1 MSDAT
6 EVDALRRSHDIVEF
20 IGRYVELK
28 KNGSELRGLCPFHAD
43 KKPSLTV
50 VPGKQ
55 LWACFSCLA
64 HEEHGA
70 DIFGFIRSYENCT
83 FPEAIAKLKANGS
96 LPDAKPIARPT
107 PKKSPARTLLV
118 PPAGDLPDMA
128 RADLGGAPAK
138 VWTIKT
144 PDGLPWLYEARY
156 ILDGKKETRY
166 YTFGRSEDDPPRW
179 ECKHPAAPK
188 PFYGLEQL
196 AARPAAQVMIHE
208 APKKAEAG
216 ARLFPKLVHLG
227 MLGGVYAPAHMDLTP
242 LKGRRCVL
250 LPDND
255 EPGRQAMR
263 RLAPLLLAAGV
274 TEIKGIDPYTQPD
287 GSASPEG
294 WDVADTDENWTPAVA
309 RAWAKERT
317 VSFQNDAAAQMPV
330 SASLGPNVEADSGNR
345 PANSEHVS
353 SLQRTMGASS
363 EPAASP
369 KTAQDAPERAE
380 SLPPET
386 AHKTSDAAPIA
397 KRHPKG
403 ANGEA
408 GPALTP
414 KEVDAQSRKQ
424 VLDGLVYTCIADV
437 RPEAVKWL
445 WPGRIPL
452 GELTMIVGD
461 PGLGKSQICASLA
474 SVVTNG
480 GQWPVTR
487 ERAEV
492 GSVLILS
499 AEDNV
504 KHTIRPRLDA
514 AGADVK
520 RCHTLQAVRRTSE
533 DGTSFEGSFN
543 LVEDLAK
550 LSVLMDHLGDVRMVI
565 IDPVS
570 AYLGETDSHKNAE
583 VRGMLAPLT
592 TLAGSHRA
600 AVILVSHLTKSQST
614 SALMRVQ
621 GSIAFAA
628 LCRAVWG
635 VAADK
640 DNHQRRL
647 FMPLKN
653 NLGQD
658 KSGLAYSIES
668 HQLEGGDEPIQTS
681 RIMWE
686 SELVDMQADEAF
698 GGALN
703 YEERDE
709 MRGAKEF
716 LTEALADGRV
726 RASDVQ
732 NSAKQAGHSPTTLGR
747 AKRAMKIISEREG
760 FGPKATY
767 YWRLQPEKRER
778 DDPPPSWMPD

>member
-1 MSDAT
+1 VTTDS
-6 EVDALRRSHDIVEF
+6 EVDALRRSHDIVDF

-107 PKKSPARTLLV
+107 PKKPPARTLLV

-156 ILDGKKETRY
+156 MLDGKKETRY
-166 YTFGRSEDDPPRW
+166 YTFGRYSEDDPPRW

-216 ARLFPKLVHLG
+216 AGLFPKLVHLG

-250 LPDND
+250 MPDND

-294 WDVADTDENWTPAVA
+294 WDIADTDENWTPSVA

-317 VSFQNDAAAQMPV
+317 VVFQNET
-330 SASLGPNVEADSGNR
+330 S
-345 PANSEHVS
+345 
-353 SLQRTMGASS
+353 
-363 EPAASP
+363 
-369 KTAQDAPERAE
+369 QDAPDRTQGG
-380 SLPPET
+380 SPTPPAGST
-386 AHKTSDAAPIA
+386 DKPAIA
-397 KRHPKG
+397 KPTHKPGNG
-403 ANGEA
+403 AA

-424 VLDGLVYTCIADV
+424 VLDGLIYTCIADV

-487 ERAEV
+487 ERADV

-686 SELVDMQADEAF
+686 AELVDMQADEAF

-732 NSAKQAGHSPTTLGR
+732 NAAKQAGHSPTTLGR

>member
-1 MSDAT
+1 VTTDS
-6 EVDALRRSHDIVEF
+6 EVDALRRSHDIVDF

-96 LPDAKPIARPT
+96 IPDAKPIARPT

-156 ILDGKKETRY
+156 MIDGKKETRY
-166 YTFGRSEDDPPRW
+166 YTFGRYSEDDPPRW

-216 ARLFPKLVHLG
+216 AGLFPKLVHLG

-250 LPDND
+250 MPDND

-287 GSASPEG
+287 GSPSPEG
-294 WDVADTDENWTPAVA
+294 WDIADTDENWTPAVA

-317 VSFQNDAAAQMPV
+317 VVFQN
-330 SASLGPNVEADSGNR
+330 E
-345 PANSEHVS
+345 
-353 SLQRTMGASS
+353 
-363 EPAASP
+363 
-369 KTAQDAPERAE
+369 TAQDAPERAQ
-380 SLPPET
+380 SASSPPPPGNT
-386 AHKTSDAAPIA
+386 DKPAIA
-397 KRHPKG
+397 KPTHKPGNG
-403 ANGEA
+403 AA

-424 VLDGLVYTCIADV
+424 VLDGLIYTCIADV

-760 FGPKATY
+760 FGPKAIY